1 MCFSATAS
9 FGASVVLAG
18 IGVASMK
25 QIQTKSQIVFACIP
39 IFFAIQQF
47 NEGLVWVS
55 FASPFN
61 PSLNLYAK
69 YGFLIFAQ
77 LVWPLW
83 IPIAMVMVE
92 NKGERRKIQR
102 VFVAIGITE
111 ALYQFYCMLNY
122 PAHAEI
128 MGHHIYY
135 HIDHPDTFQYI
146 EPVFYIAAII
156 VSPFFTS
163 IRKMWMVGMAILISC
178 VITLIFFQHYTVS
191 VWCFFASIISISVYF
206 IMRKIRM
213 SPDSY
218 LKKPRVAIKS

>member
-9 FGASVVLAG
+9 FGASVVLVG
-18 IGVASMK
+18 IGIAAIK
-25 QIQTKSQIVFACIP
+25 QVQHKSQIVFACIP

-47 NEGLVWVS
+47 NEGLVWIS
-55 FASPFN
+55 FTPPFN
-61 PSLNLYAK
+61 TALNLYAK

-77 LVWPLW
+77 IIWPLW

-111 ALYQFYCMLNY
+111 SLYQFYCMLNY

-128 MGHHIYY
+128 LGRHIYY
-135 HIDHPDTFQYI
+135 HIDHPDTFKYL
-146 EPVFYIAAII
+146 EPAFYVAAII

-178 VITLIFFQHYTVS
+178 IITVIFFQHYTVS

-218 LKKPRVAIKS
+218 LKPPRASINS

>member
-9 FGASVVLAG
+9 FGASVVLTG
-18 IGVASMK
+18 IGIASIK

-39 IFFAIQQF
+39 LFFAIQQF

-55 FASPFN
+55 FTNPFN
-61 PSLNLYAK
+61 PELNLYAK
-69 YGFLIFAQ
+69 YGFLIFSQ
-77 LVWPLW
+77 IIWPLW

-111 ALYQFYCMLNY
+111 SLYQFYCMLNY

-128 MGHHIYY
+128 LGHHIYY
-135 HIDHPDTFQYI
+135 HIDHPDTFKYL
-146 EPVFYIAAII
+146 EPAFYIAAII

-163 IRKMWMVGMAILISC
+163 VRKMWLVGMAILISC
-178 VITLIFFQHYTVS
+178 IITVIFFQHYTVS
-191 VWCFFASIISISVYF
+191 VWCFFASIISMSVYF

-213 SPDSY
+213 SPNSY
-218 LKKPRVAIKS
+218 LKEPRASIKS

>member
-9 FGASVVLAG
+9 FSASVVLVG
-18 IGVASMK
+18 IGIASIK

-39 IFFAIQQF
+39 LFFAIQQF

-55 FASPFN
+55 FANPFN
-61 PSLNLYAK
+61 AELNLYGK
-69 YGFLIFAQ
+69 YGFLIFSQ
-77 LVWPLW
+77 IIWPLW

-111 ALYQFYCMLNY
+111 SLYQFYCMLNY

-128 MGHHIYY
+128 LGQHIYY
-135 HIDHPDTFQYI
+135 HIDHPDTFKYL
-146 EPVFYIAAII
+146 EPAFYIAAII

-163 IRKMWMVGMAILISC
+163 VRKMWLVGMAILISC
-178 VITLIFFQHYTVS
+178 IITVIFFQHYTVS
-191 VWCFFASIISISVYF
+191 VWCFFASIISMSVYF

-213 SPDSY
+213 SPNSY
-218 LKKPRVAIKS
+218 LKEPRAASNS